1 MLTLYHAPRA
11 RAFRTLWLREAIGSP
26 YEIKAVSIRRG
37 DGSGTRDSANP
48 HPHGK
53 VPALVH
59 NGALIYETTA
69 IALYLT
75 DAFPDARLGPKIGE
89 ADRGAYVT
97 WLSYYSGV
105 FQPSPTA
112 KVLQLHP
119 TYRAFGW
126 APFEEVVEHLTATLQ
141 NRLYFL
147 GELFSAVDVVFG
159 GSMPLLMSRQILPE
173 NDIFKD
179 YVTRITARQA
189 FARTQAKD
197 AN

>member
-1 MLTLYHAPRA
+1 MLTLYHAPKA
-11 RAFRTLWLREAIGSP
+11 RSFRTLWLLEEIGSP
-26 YEIKAVSIRRG
+26 YEIKTVSIRRG

-59 NGALIYETTA
+59 NGALVYETTA

-75 DAFPDARLGPKIGE
+75 DAFPDADLGPKIGE

-105 FQPSPTA
+105 FEPSLTA
-112 KVLQLHP
+112 KFLKLQHIYG
-119 TYRAFGW
+119 TFGW

-141 NRLYFL
+141 NRPYFL
-147 GELFSAVDVVFG
+147 GERFSAVDVVFG

-173 NDIFKD
+173 NDILKG
-179 YVTRITARQA
+179 YVARITARPA